1 LSAEIAKW
9 EVQLRS
15 MGDFKLLDAI
25 WDSLQELQTQL
36 NALRMDMLQLDGE
49 SFKQQSTAVLERANE
64 SLDKT
69 LEHIGTLKQ
78 RVKITNQ
85 VSSETG

>member
-1 LSAEIAKW
+1 MSAEIAKW